1 MKSDR
6 YIVRN
11 MGGTAIMYNDYEEFE
26 MNDFDDDI
34 RQREEL
40 IEEIKKI
47 DTSEDWNSIY
57 PQINA
62 IRKRWRRIPNMESAY
77 EEKLVEEFESY
88 LDAFYAKR
96 KEGYRNNQTLKEE
109 LIQRA
114 EQLKESTQ
122 FNDATNE
129 MNELMEQ
136 WKAIGTAGKDTDD
149 ALWEKFNAARQTFF
163 DRKHQYWEDLHEKF
177 HNAKEIKENLIEQA
191 AALADSY
198 DWQKTGEAFHS
209 LMDQWK
215 AAGSAGREH
224 EDRLWEEFNEH
235 RQKFYSNRN
244 AFYEKLHE
252 EQDKKYEEKQ
262 KLVEQAKEVAEKA
275 EYTKENTNFMKNLS
289 NEWKAIGSCGK
300 KREDEIWKE
309 FRSIMDEYFERLRNW
324 NEQRHAQWRQRMT
337 DARNRKQQ
345 LLLDQQ
351 RYIKRMQDEIVG
363 LIGER
368 AIEEMEDRIE
378 EKKEFI
384 KQLEE
389 EIADIDKTLAE

>member
-6 YIVRN
+6 FIIRN
-11 MGGTAIMYNDYEEFE
+11 TGGTAIMYNDYEEFE

-47 DTSEDWNSIY
+47 DASEDWNSIY
-57 PQINA
+57 PQINSL
-62 IRKRWRRIPNMESAY
+62 RKKWRRIPNMESAY
-77 EEKLVEEFESY
+77 EEKLVEEFEGY

-96 KEGYRNNQTLKEE
+96 KEGYKNNQTLKEE

-114 EQLKESTQ
+114 EQLKDSTQ

-136 WKAIGTAGKDTDD
+136 WKAIGSAGKDTDD

-177 HNAKEIKENLIEQA
+177 HNAKEIKENLIQQA
-191 AALADSY
+191 AALADSS

-252 EQDKKYEEKQ
+252 EQNKKYEEKQ

-300 KREDEIWKE
+300 NREDEIWKE
-309 FRSIMDEYFERLRNW
+309 FRSIMDEYFEGLRNW

-368 AIEEMEDRIE
+368 AIQEMEDRIE

>member
-1 MKSDR
+1 
-6 YIVRN
+6 
-11 MGGTAIMYNDYEEFE
+11 
-26 MNDFDDDI
+26 
-34 RQREEL
+34 
-40 IEEIKKI
+40 
-47 DTSEDWNSIY
+47 
-57 PQINA
+57 
-62 IRKRWRRIPNMESAY
+62 
-77 EEKLVEEFESY
+77 
-88 LDAFYAKR
+88 
-96 KEGYRNNQTLKEE
+96 
-109 LIQRA
+109 
-114 EQLKESTQ
+114 
-122 FNDATNE
+122 
-129 MNELMEQ
+129 
-136 WKAIGTAGKDTDD
+136 
-149 ALWEKFNAARQTFF
+149 
-163 DRKHQYWEDLHEKF
+163 
-177 HNAKEIKENLIEQA
+177 
-191 AALADSY
+191 
-198 DWQKTGEAFHS
+198 
-209 LMDQWK
+209 MDQWK

-262 KLVEQAKEVAEKA
+262 ILVEQAKEVAEKA

-300 KREDEIWKE
+300 NREDEIWKE
-309 FRSIMDEYFERLRNW
+309 FRSIMDEYFEGLRNW